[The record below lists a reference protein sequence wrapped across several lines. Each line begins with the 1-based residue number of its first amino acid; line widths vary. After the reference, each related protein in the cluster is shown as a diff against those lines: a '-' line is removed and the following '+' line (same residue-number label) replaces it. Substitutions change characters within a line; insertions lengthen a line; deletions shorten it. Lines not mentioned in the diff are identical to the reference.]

1 MALIRHKANA
11 SLGLALLLLDEVN
24 LSDDLGLFAL
34 WTFFVHLFEDILRTF
49 LIDSDLGLYD
59 HVVNQSD
66 KSAETSIV
74 AASELQNLIFKQF
87 FLLNE
92 DHRLMFSSLTHLC

>member
-1 MALIRHKANA
+1 LALIRYEANA

-34 WTFFVHLFEDILRTF
+34 RTFFVHLFEDVLRAL

-66 KSAETSIV
+66 KSAETAIV
-74 AASELQNLIFKQF
+74 AASELQNLIFEQF

-92 DHRLMFSSLTHLC
+92 DH

>member
-1 MALIRHKANA
+1 LALIRYEANA

-34 WTFFVHLFEDILRTF
+34 RTFFVHLFEDVLRAL

-66 KSAETSIV
+66 KSAKTAIV
-74 AASELQNLIFKQF
+74 AASELQNLIFEQF
-87 FLLNE
+87 FLLHE
-92 DHRLMFSSLTHLC
+92 DH